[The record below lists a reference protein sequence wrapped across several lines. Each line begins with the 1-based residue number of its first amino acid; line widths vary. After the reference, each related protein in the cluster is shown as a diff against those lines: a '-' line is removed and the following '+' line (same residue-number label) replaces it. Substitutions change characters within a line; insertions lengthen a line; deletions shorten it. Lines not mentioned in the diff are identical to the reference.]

1 MRRTQFA
8 RDYHSYCDGIMNG
21 RRPRPDLKRKRG
33 EDDDSYRARLREAIG
48 ANDNFAREA
57 AGEVHGLCLDDFGSS
72 VEHAIFIGWRGAA
85 GSPRSSH
92 GNGCACYNVWEAKI
106 WEAMVYI
113 VRAEQ
118 ALKDAEQAL
127 ADLNTAYAVAGR
139 AELERRG
146 K

>member
-1 MRRTQFA
+1 MRQTQFA
-8 RDYHSYCDGIMNG
+8 RDYHAYCDGIMNG

-48 ANDNFAREA
+48 SNDNFARETV
-57 AGEVHGLCLDDFGSS
+57 GTVHGLCLDDFGRSI
-72 VEHAIFIGWRGAA
+72 EHAIFIGWRGAA
-85 GSPRSSH
+85 GSPRAHH
-92 GNGCACYNVWEAKI
+92 GDGCACHNVWEAKI
-106 WEAMVYI
+106 RAAKANI

-118 ALKDAEQAL
+118 AVKDAEQAL
-127 ADLNTAYAVAGR
+127 ADLDTAYALAGR